1 MKDAAFFCLGIG
13 AWAGATLLPPLLAL
27 WFWNVAARRYPPWAA
42 HLVFAPS
49 VIAVE
54 WALVDLVFFA
64 AHDDG
69 SGPPG
74 LGLLLI
80 PPLAAF
86 LVALV
91 SYYICLACTVAAL
104 LWRRLAAR

>member
-1 MKDAAFFCLGIG
+1 VKDAAFLCLGIG

-27 WFWNVAARRYPPWAA
+27 WFWNVAARRYTAWAA
-42 HLVFAPS
+42 HLLFAPF

-74 LGLLLI
+74 LGLLLL
-80 PPLAAF
+80 PPSAAF
-86 LVALV
+86 LVALGG
-91 SYYICLACTVAAL
+91 YYACLACTVGAI
-104 LWRRLAAR
+104 LWRRLVAR